1 MATTPRTP
9 HARALVTAALM
20 GAAGMLSGCAETE
33 QPAPGA
39 DTGIGQVATP
49 SEETRGVTRTPDSG
63 RATGTSSSDLG
74 PYTAHVREGLAAHAG
89 QQVRLT
95 GEVADLI
102 PSRSALVLT
111 DPQDPE
117 VDTLL
122 VTARYTF
129 TEAEEGTVVEV
140 TGTVREDFTAPVVE
154 EAVEGD
160 EEAGFY
166 DRHLGE
172 PYLDEA
178 EMRATEPAG

>member
-1 MATTPRTP
+1 M
-9 HARALVTAALM
+9 
-20 GAAGMLSGCAETE
+20 
-33 QPAPGA
+33 
-39 DTGIGQVATP
+39 
-49 SEETRGVTRTPDSG
+49 
-63 RATGTSSSDLG
+63 
-74 PYTAHVREGLAAHAG
+74 REGLAAHAG

-117 VDTLL
+117 VDPLL

>member
-74 PYTAHVREGLAAHAG
+74 PYTTHVREGLAAHAG

-117 VDTLL
+117 VDPLL

-129 TEAEEGTVVEV
+129 TEAEEGT
-140 TGTVREDFTAPVVE
+140 VVE